1 MIDIQRKDLLQE
13 GAFIGGQFVAASS
26 QKQFPVYNPY
36 SSAQIASVADCGATE
51 AKSAIDLAYTA
62 FQTWKSYTGTER
74 GRILRKWYDLQRAH
88 EKDLAKILTMEQGKP
103 FREALG
109 EIRYGASFVEWFAEE
124 ARRTYGDVIPGHQ
137 RDKRIIVLKQP
148 VGVVAAITPW
158 NFPSAMITRKV
169 APALAAGCTVVIKP
183 SELTPLSALALG
195 VLATEAGLPPGVL
208 NILPTNNAPEIG
220 NVMTSS
226 KLVKKLSFTG
236 STAVGKLLL
245 KQAADSVKKVSM
257 ELGGNAPFIVFN
269 DADLEKAVAGAV
281 ASKYTNAGQ
290 TCVCSN
296 RLFVQEGIYEAFIE
310 KFTSAVREQ
319 TLGDGMTKGVVIGP
333 MIEEKAVASV
343 EALVSDALE
352 KGARITC
359 GGQRHGAPQ
368 SLLYEPTVLADASTD
383 MAVFRK
389 EIFGP
394 VAPVFKFDT
403 EEEVIAMANDTEYG
417 LASYFYGKDHSR
429 IWRVAEA
436 LEYGMVG
443 INSPSVSTT
452 VAPFGGVKESGM
464 GREGSKYG
472 IEEYLVIK
480 QLMWAVQ

>member
-269 DADLEKAVAGAV
+269 DADLEKAVTGAV

>member
-359 GGQRHGAPQ
+359 GGQRQGVPQ

>member
-36 SSAQIASVADCGATE
+36 SSAQIASVADCGAKE